1 MSHMGKYV
9 SRDKASW
16 VVKPDVLKQQF
27 SEAQPFEHIVIDNLF
42 IPDALEEIV
51 SKFPDPKEFKWW
63 AYSNPLEKKLAFND
77 LTQLDPCF
85 RSFFD
90 FMNGPF
96 VDFLKK
102 LTGLD
107 NLIPD
112 PGLNGGGL
120 HQIMPGGKLDVHEDY
135 NIHRGLKAFRKV
147 NAIVYLNKDWKDEYE
162 GHLQIWNGDMT
173 KLEKTVLPIFNRLVV
188 FRTDQGSNHGHPTP
202 LACPEGMSRKSLAV
216 YYYTP
221 ATEEELEST
230 PYRSTVFK
238 KLPGSVEPPELE
250 EFRRVRSQGRVENKT
265 T

>member
-1 MSHMGKYV
+1 MSHFNNYIQ
-9 SRDKASW
+9 RRKAMH
-16 VVKPDVLKQQF
+16 VINAAPLKQLF
-27 SEAQPFEHIVIDNLF
+27 VGAKPFDHVVIDDLF
-42 IPDALEEIV
+42 IPEVLEELA

-63 AYSNPLEKKLAFND
+63 VYSNPLEKKLAFND

-85 RSFFD
+85 KSYFD
-90 FMNGPF
+90 FMNGDF
-96 VDFLKK
+96 LEFLKK
-102 LTGLD
+102 MTGLED
-107 NLIPD
+107 LIPD

-135 NIHRGLKAFRKV
+135 NIHRGLKAFRKL

-162 GHLQIWNGDMT
+162 GHLQIYDADMT
-173 KLEKTVLPIFNRLVV
+173 KLEKTIAPIFNRLVI

-202 LACPEGMSRKSLAV
+202 LACPEGMSRKSLAT

-221 ATEEELEST
+221 CEDITAV

-238 KLPGSVEPPELE
+238 KLPGAVEDPELE

>member
-1 MSHMGKYV
+1 MSHFNNFIR
-9 SRDKASW
+9 RDKAQF
-16 VVKPDVLKQQF
+16 VLGKVDVAKQQF
-27 SEAQPFEHIVIDNLF
+27 KDSKPFEHIVIDDIF
-42 IPDALEEIV
+42 IPGVLEEIV
-51 SKFPDPKEFKWW
+51 SQFPDPAEFKWW
-63 AYSNPLEKKLAFND
+63 VYSNPLEKKLAFND
-77 LTQLDPCF
+77 LTKLPPCF
-85 RSFFD
+85 QSYFD

-96 VDFLKK
+96 VEFLKK

-107 NLIPD
+107 DLVAD

-135 NIHRGLKAFRKV
+135 NIHRGLKMLRKLNV
-147 NAIVYLNKDWKDEYE
+147 ILYLNKEWKDEYE
-162 GHLQIWNGDMT
+162 GHLQIWNADMT
-173 KLEKTVLPIFNRLVV
+173 KLEKTVLPAFNRLVV
-188 FRTDQGSNHGHPTP
+188 FRTDQTSNHGHPVP
-202 LACPEGMSRKSLAV
+202 LACPEGMSRKSLAT

-221 ATEEELEST
+221 AEDIDSI